1 MRNCLIL
8 TVAIIHCCQS
18 YRESEEPVYVDRD
31 SHLNNPRTKIE
42 IEELGRFDEVF
53 SDHVVEHPESQTRAH
68 VSSSTEDIIDIFTK
82 EQLLIKDL
90 LRFLENL
97 ENELNT
103 DKSGYKLNKLTKAI
117 SSLKVYLVD
126 DPWSSKNSV
135 ISNPVAAFNLVWR
148 TTKLWPQKIKTLTAH
163 LKMMKTSLKRLKTT
177 LATFPE
183 QKLTTFPVTDTAEM
197 TAAAR
202 GLLVIQQHSN
212 ISCEDLA
219 SGFGDQ
225 RQRLTVDQITE
236 IGHTARH
243 NSYLNFAVDW
253 YQTALDRCDDKTDKK
268 LRSKLWSLVTEA
280 QENHDRH
287 LVHDGFFHFDRNHKR
302 MIVTNERLYDTE
314 LEDSLP
320 FQKHK

>member
-8 TVAIIHCCQS
+8 VGAIAHCCQS
-18 YRESEEPVYVDRD
+18 YQEPVYVDRD
-31 SHLNNPRTKIE
+31 SVLNNPKTKIE

-68 VSSSTEDIIDIFTK
+68 VSSSTEDIIDIFNK
-82 EQLLIKDL
+82 EQLIIKDL
-90 LRFLENL
+90 LRFLESL
-97 ENELNT
+97 ETELKN
-103 DKSGYKLNKLTKAI
+103 DKSSYNLNKLKKAI
-117 SSLKVYLVD
+117 SSLKVHLD
-126 DPWSSKNSV
+126 DDYSAPNSV
-135 ISNPVAAFNLVWR
+135 VSNPAAAFNLVWR

-163 LKMMKTSLKRLKTT
+163 LKMMKTSLKRHKKT

-183 QKLTTFPVTDTAEM
+183 KQLTTFPVTETPEM

-202 GLLVIQQHSN
+202 GLLIIQQHSN
-212 ISCEDLA
+212 ISCEQLA

-225 RQRLTVDQITE
+225 RQSLSVEQMME
-236 IGHTARH
+236 VGHTARL

-253 YQTALDRCDDKTDKK
+253 YQTALDHSDVKEDKK
-268 LRSKLWSLVTEA
+268 LRSKLRSLVAEA
-280 QENHDRH
+280 KEIHDRH
-287 LVHDGFFHFDRNHKR
+287 LVHDGFFQIDHNHKR

-314 LEDSLP
+314 LEDSVT